1 MLYFRYHNTN
11 CCFAKSD
18 NSDKLLA
25 IDAGWPNT
33 LHEYAKCLKQIGFRL
48 DQISWAIVTHFHMDH
63 AGLISK
69 FLDRGITC
77 YVFEQQIGFI
87 SQMEKTI
94 LKNDKKYKLIDQ
106 NKLSQTKMAEFKKI
120 LQSIGIDGEVIS
132 TTCHSP
138 DSITFIMNQE
148 AMIGDM
154 SPQYMPDDERC
165 TQNWQLLKEKGIEMI
180 YPSHAMPC
188 KLIEIV

>member
-1 MLYFRYHNTN
+1 
-11 CCFAKSD
+11 
-18 NSDKLLA
+18 
-25 IDAGWPNT
+25 
-33 LHEYAKCLKQIGFRL
+33 
-48 DQISWAIVTHFHMDH
+48 MDH
-63 AGLISK
+63 AGLISE

-87 SQMEKTI
+87 DQMEKTI

-106 NKLSQTKMAEFKKI
+106 KKLAQTKMAEFKKI

-154 SPQYMPDDERC
+154 STQYMPDDEKC
-165 TQNWQLLKEKGIEMI
+165 TSNWKLLKEKGIEMV